1 MKDLLLNKA
10 ENLKTKVF
18 AKPKKVFAGAVA
30 VMILSL
36 IFSILQY
43 CFFPPKVSL
52 GESIPVFYSKSE
64 KVKSKLEHNE
74 KEMEKV
80 VSELAA
86 YQQKSREETL
96 TKSDS
101 IRIEYLYQQYQKLK
115 NGL

>member
-10 ENLKTKVF
+10 DNLKAKIF
-18 AKPKKVFAGAVA
+18 AKPKKVFAGAMA
-30 VMILSL
+30 VMVLSL

-43 CFFPPKVSL
+43 CFFPPKVSP

-64 KVKSKLEHNE
+64 KVKSRLDHNE
-74 KEMEKV
+74 REMEKV
-80 VSELAA
+80 VSELAV
-86 YQQKSREETL
+86 YQQKSHEQNL
-96 TKSDS
+96 TNTDS